1 MPAPA
6 FTSPSQCAGFS
17 HTTDLCITKI
27 MTSSTGT
34 GSAEARTQ
42 VKAAPLFPLGG
53 GGRRKFKNKMKC

>member
-27 MTSSTGT
+27 MTPSTGT

-53 GGRRKFKNKMKC
+53 GGGNSENLKMQ